1 MEQGGAAAAP
11 SADERQ
17 RLLEQQHQAQHQQQQ
32 QAQVPQGTQGMPPSL
47 QAQPMS
53 THGGGAGWTSDLLE
67 RKKALERQLRELEA
81 QMAGGDSSHND

>member
-1 MEQGGAAAAP
+1 MEQGSAAAAP
-11 SADERQ
+11 SGDERQ
-17 RLLEQQHQAQHQQQQ
+17 RLLEQQHQQQQ
-32 QAQVPQGTQGMPPSL
+32 QAQVPQGMQGMPPSL

-53 THGGGAGWTSDLLE
+53 THGGGVGGTSDLLE